1 MICFDMAKRLAN
13 VQTVFPKRTKKCKC
27 YFMFNQHNALLDSS
41 ATTPKRNKSQN
52 HSSLLDSPTLKM
64 PQSPISPISTPHNRK
79 RRRDS
84 DQDELT
90 QKSKRDRKYSPLTWM
105 MRKNTV
111 VDHDM
116 MSLVIWA
123 NANLSFV
130 TKEVFQISNI
140 KTMLC

>member
-1 MICFDMAKRLAN
+1 MVCFDMTKVLVMYN
-13 VQTVFPKRTKKCKC
+13 GYSQKVQKNSVVTLCFTTQCSVF
-27 YFMFNQHNALLDSS
+27 LDSS
-41 ATTPKRNKSQN
+41 APKRNKSRN

-84 DQDELT
+84 DLDGLT

-111 VDHDM
+111 VDHDLI
-116 MSLVIWA
+116 SLVIWE
-123 NANLSFV
+123 NVSDL
-130 TKEVFQISNI
+130 
-140 KTMLC
+140 

>member
-1 MICFDMAKRLAN
+1 MTKVLVMYN
-13 VQTVFPKRTKKCKC
+13 VCSQKVQKIATVTLCLTTQCSIF
-27 YFMFNQHNALLDSS
+27 LDSS
-41 ATTPKRNKSQN
+41 ATTPKRNKSRN

-84 DQDELT
+84 DLDGLT

-111 VDHDM
+111 VDHDLI
-116 MSLVIWA
+116 SLVIWE
-123 NANLSFV
+123 N
-130 TKEVFQISNI
+130 ISDLLQKAI
-140 KTMLC
+140 LC